1 MRMGSFRQ
9 LPRTAALCLLL
20 ASPAVAPADTRPRA
34 AGPDER
40 RAVTAMLT
48 QFRRARGD
56 SERRAEIVETAAE
69 NGPAYVA
76 AVHEAI
82 ERELR
87 PQLTR
92 YRNAFQQQ
100 AAGLSKDRAAHVDLQ
115 EVLAL
120 RRQVLALQH
129 QPGLSKDLIVQQGEP
144 ALERLREIFVVSR
157 EDVLEA
163 SAALQADRA
172 QLGEAGALWER
183 CAAYLHEQLPDDEN
197 KPEAPPSFEG
207 YLAGEES
214 MAAGLAAPMD
224 PQTRKV
230 LTMNNRL
237 AARLEPEE
245 ARAVLAL
252 NLTRN
257 LLGLSALVIDPRL
270 CAAARDHSQDM
281 QTHQFFAHESPV
293 PGKATPRERAQR
305 FGTTASGENI
315 AMGHRDGQAVNMAWF
330 RSPGHHRNML
340 GNHTRVGIG
349 QVGAYFTQ
357 LFGK

>member
-1 MRMGSFRQ
+1 MSTCFFRR
-9 LPRTAALCLLL
+9 LLRTAAVFMLF
-20 ASPAVAPADTRPRA
+20 ASPVTASADTRPRA
-34 AGPDER
+34 AGPGER

-48 QFRRARGD
+48 QFRMARRD
-56 SERRAEIVETAAE
+56 PERRAEIVEAAVE
-69 NGPAYVA
+69 NGPAHVA
-76 AVHEAI
+76 ALHEAV

-92 YRNAFQQQ
+92 YRNAFHRQ
-100 AAGLSKDRAAHVDLQ
+100 AAALSKDRTANVDLQ

-129 QPGLSKDLIVQQGEP
+129 QPALTKNLIVQQGEP
-144 ALERLREIFVVSR
+144 ALERLREMFVVNR

-163 SAALQADRA
+163 SPALRDDRE
-172 QLGEAGALWER
+172 QLGVAGGLWER
-183 CAAYLHEQLPDDEN
+183 CAVYLHEQLPDDEH
-197 KPEAPPSFEG
+197 KPEEPPSFEG
-207 YLAGEES
+207 YLAGEEA

-224 PQTRKV
+224 PRTRQV
-230 LTMNNRL
+230 LSMNNRL

-270 CAAARDHSQDM
+270 CAAARDHSNDM
-281 QTHQFFAHESPV
+281 ETHQFFAHESPV

-340 GNHTRVGIG
+340 GDHTRVGLG